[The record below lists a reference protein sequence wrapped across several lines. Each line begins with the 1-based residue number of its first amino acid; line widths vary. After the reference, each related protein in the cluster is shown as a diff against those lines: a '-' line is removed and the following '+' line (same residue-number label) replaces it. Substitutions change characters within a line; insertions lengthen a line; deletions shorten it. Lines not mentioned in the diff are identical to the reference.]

1 MKKEVVVILIALVVI
16 SSLLPVSVHSEEAYK
31 PIIQSVTVRPTEI
44 INGGVVYLTIIAKS
58 NAPVHWLNAHF
69 EGPNGVISSGGSSSA
84 FTNIGD
90 DLWKL
95 VWPSKMSKWDPIGT
109 YTYSHISVMNEG
121 QLTSREWK
129 PVSYRVRNTPVIP
142 PKSTKIWYVDD
153 DGGADFTKIQ
163 DAINVAKSGETVV
176 VRNGTYTEK
185 VEVYVNYLTIKSENG
200 SASTIVQ
207 AVSTNDHVF
216 KIISDY
222 VTISEF
228 TVRGGKAGIFL
239 YYADNCIISNNICSD
254 NPFHG
259 IYLDR
264 SNSNNVRN
272 NTCSD
277 NGEVGIWLGYSDTN
291 HITNNIC
298 SENDVRGIF
307 LKKSNSNNVRNN
319 TCSDNGEAGILL
331 GYSDTNHI
339 TNNICSENTNC
350 NIYLTYSNKNSVK
363 NNTCTS
369 SKWSGI
375 YLTHSDSNTL
385 SNNTCSKNAKDGIYL
400 GQSNDNIIYCN
411 NFIKNRG
418 DNAWIVGST
427 NKWNSKEK
435 ITYYNGTYMSYLG
448 NYWDDYSGTDADG
461 NEIGDTAYRIGG
473 DRDYYPLMM
482 RFENYV

>member
-1 MKKEVVVILIALVVI
+1 
-16 SSLLPVSVHSEEAYK
+16 
-31 PIIQSVTVRPTEI
+31 
-44 INGGVVYLTIIAKS
+44 
-58 NAPVHWLNAHF
+58 
-69 EGPNGVISSGGSSSA
+69 
-84 FTNIGD
+84 
-90 DLWKL
+90 
-95 VWPSKMSKWDPIGT
+95 
-109 YTYSHISVMNEG
+109 MNEG

-200 SASTIVQ
+200 AASTIVQ
-207 AVSTNDHVF
+207 AVSSNDHVF

-222 VTISEF
+222 VTISGF
-228 TVRGGKAGIFL
+228 TIRGGKAGVFL
-239 YYADNCIISNNICSD
+239 YYADNCIISNSIYSD

-259 IYLDR
+259 IYLDK
-264 SNSNNVRN
+264 SNSNDIRN
-272 NTCSD
+272 NICSD
-277 NGEVGIWLGYSDTN
+277 NGEVGIWLEYSDTN

-298 SENDVRGIF
+298 SENNVRGIY
-307 LKKSNSNNVRNN
+307 LNRSNSNSIRNN
-319 TCSDNGEAGILL
+319 TCSDNGKVGIRLR
-331 GYSDTNHI
+331 YSNTNLI
-339 TNNICSENTNC
+339 TNNICSKNT
-350 NIYLTYSNKNSVK
+350 
-363 NNTCTS
+363 
-369 SKWSGI
+369 
-375 YLTHSDSNTL
+375 
-385 SNNTCSKNAKDGIYL
+385 KDGIYL

-418 DNAWIVGST
+418 DNAWIEGST
-427 NKWNSKEK
+427 NKWNSKEE

-448 NYWDDYSGTDADG
+448 NYWDDYSGTDEDG
-461 NEIGDTAYRIGG
+461 NEIGDIAYRIGR

>member
-1 MKKEVVVILIALVVI
+1 MHRYRKAFIHTQPIGMVKRGEKEKMKTQIVAILIALVVI
-16 SSLLPVSVHSEEAYK
+16 SSLLTVSVHSEEAYK

-44 INGGVVYLTIIAKS
+44 INGGIVYHTIIAKS
-58 NAPVHWLNAHF
+58 NAPVNWLIYRLD
-69 EGPNGVISSGGSSSA
+69 GPNGVISNVA
-84 FTNIGD
+84 TPATFTNIGD
-90 DLWKL
+90 DLWKYTWYRI
-95 VWPSKMSKWDPIGT
+95 VSKWDPIGT
-109 YTYSHISVMNEG
+109 YTHRHISVGNEG
-121 QLTSREWK
+121 RLTSREWK
-129 PVSYRVRNTPVIP
+129 PVSYTLRNTPVIP

-153 DGGADFTKIQ
+153 DGGADFTWIQ
-163 DAINVAKSGETVV
+163 DAINAAKSGETIV

-200 SASTIVQ
+200 PASTIVQ
-207 AVSTNDHVF
+207 AVSTKDDVF
-216 KIISDY
+216 RIFSDY
-222 VTISEF
+222 VTISGFEVRSGQVGMNLEF
-228 TVRGGKAGIFL
+228 
-239 YYADNCIISNNICSD
+239 ADNCILTNNICSEND
-254 NPFHG
+254 LHG
-259 IYLDR
+259 IFIRNSD
-264 SNSNNVRN
+264 SNNVRN

-277 NGEVGIWLGYSDTN
+277 NEESGILLYYSDNN
-291 HITNNIC
+291 HIT
-298 SENDVRGIF
+298 D
-307 LKKSNSNNVRNN
+307 
-319 TCSDNGEAGILL
+319 
-331 GYSDTNHI
+331 
-339 TNNICSENTNC
+339 NICSENTNC
-350 NIYLTYSNKNSVK
+350 NIYLSYSNKNSVK

-369 SKWSGI
+369 SKWSGL

-411 NFIKNRG
+411 IFIKNRG